1 MRWRQLPN
9 KMRIVQVHL
18 AKGNNHM
25 ACWLPADAGLKVG
38 SVVTLKNVEGKWTVK
53 ELFSIVMEHYEINR
67 KWEAGGL

>member
-1 MRWRQLPN
+1 
-9 KMRIVQVHL
+9 
-18 AKGNNHM
+18 M